1 MTHSSLLLRPLT
13 CLALC
18 LAVASPAAAQFEEL
32 VAKVPG
38 TANSLVLI
46 DGQKLFSSPLAV
58 KEGWKEKYQQ
68 AFATGLVSIPPD
80 TKRMILAAQ
89 MDYSYMKPLWELAI
103 ADFSQEKSVAEVAR
117 RTKGTIDNVGEWP
130 AVVLDDDSYCVQLEA
145 TRLGVMAP
153 ANRQTVS
160 RWLRDVGTRKEAAVS
175 PYLKAALTASEKS
188 QIVIAFD
195 LQDAVPQETI
205 RAKLGGSATLSGK
218 NIDLDAAAKAL
229 AGIRGMVLEV
239 AITEGSYGRLMI
251 HFDSDASVLAPFA
264 KPLLIEVLGNM
275 GAMIDDIQ
283 GWQVTTE
290 PQKFTFHGDLSADGR
305 KRVLLL
311 IDHPTA
317 ALMATQTAQSQA
329 SANPQLSKEANAS
342 LQYFRTIQTMR
353 DDMRAKEAS
362 TLGQRAMWID
372 NSARRIDR
380 LPILNVDPDLLA
392 YGRYLTS
399 RMRDA
404 SQALKGIGISAA
416 AQQAQTYQQFSTSSS
431 AYGGYYGGGYSY
443 NAQWNN
449 VQGERR
455 AIRYTEQSKGVTSAR
470 AIAQEV
476 DNETVKI
483 RQAMSQKYQ
492 TNF

>member
-1 MTHSSLLLRPLT
+1 MTHSALLLRAFGA
-13 CLALC
+13 LALAFATSMP
-18 LAVASPAAAQFEEL
+18 AVAQFDEL
-32 VAKVPG
+32 LAKVPG
-38 TANSLVLI
+38 TANSLALVN
-46 DGQKLFSSPLAV
+46 GEKLFSSPLAV

-80 TKRMILAAQ
+80 TKRMLLASQ
-89 MDYSYMKPLWELAI
+89 IDYSYMKPLWELAI
-103 ADFSQEKSVAEVAR
+103 ADFNEQKSVAEVAR
-117 RTKGTIDNVGEWP
+117 HTKGSIDNLGEWP

-160 RWLRDVGTRKEAAVS
+160 RWLREASARKEPAVS
-175 PYLKAALTASEKS
+175 PYLKAALTASETS
-188 QIVIAFD
+188 QVVIAFD
-195 LQDAVPQETI
+195 LQDAVPQEMI

-218 NIDLDAAAKAL
+218 NIDLDAAVKAL
-229 AGIRGMVLEV
+229 ASIRGMVLEV

-251 HFDSDASVLAPFA
+251 HFGSDAKILAPFA
-264 KPLLIEVLGNM
+264 KPLLIEVLGNL

-283 GWQVTTE
+283 EWEVTTE
-290 PQKFTFHGDLSADGR
+290 AQKFTFHGNLSADGR

-317 ALMATQTAQSQA
+317 GLMATQATPSQP
-329 SANPQLSKEANAS
+329 ANPQLSKEANAS
-342 LQYFRTIQTMR
+342 LQYYKTIQTMR
-353 DDMRAKEAS
+353 DDLRGKEAS

-372 NSARRIDR
+372 NAARRIDR
-380 LPILNVDPDLLA
+380 LPILNVDPELLS

-416 AQQAQTYQQFSTSSS
+416 AQQAQTYQQFSSSS
-431 AYGGYYGGGYSY
+431 NAYNGYYGAGYNY
-443 NAQWNN
+443 NVQWNN

-455 AIRYTEQSKGVTSAR
+455 AIRYTEQSKGVTAAR
-470 AIAQEV
+470 AIAEEV

-483 RQAMSQKYQ
+483 RQAMTQKYQ
-492 TNF
+492 VNF